1 MADDTQQRMM
11 RSMMKAQLWEI
22 TKGHLRAMVML
33 DGQSVEHARVLPEG
47 GFFQGP
53 FQYQISGAAIE
64 AFIKSFED
72 EGFHE

>member
-1 MADDTQQRMM
+1 MTQDEM
-11 RSMMKAQLWEI
+11 RSMLKAQLWEI

-33 DGQSVEHARVLPEG
+33 DGQSKEHARKLPEG

-53 FQYQISGAAIE
+53 FQYQKSSAAIE
-64 AFIKSFED
+64 AFITAFED